1 MSDKALMESLD
12 IDDVNLD
19 ELDFDAML
27 GDLANTGVVGG
38 FDGENDDGCE
48 GGACK
53 I

>member
-1 MSDKALMESLD
+1 MNDTNPPNLD
-12 IDDVNLD
+12 TFDID

-27 GDLANTGVVGG
+27 GDLAHTGVTGG
-38 FDGENDDGCE
+38 FDGENDESCE